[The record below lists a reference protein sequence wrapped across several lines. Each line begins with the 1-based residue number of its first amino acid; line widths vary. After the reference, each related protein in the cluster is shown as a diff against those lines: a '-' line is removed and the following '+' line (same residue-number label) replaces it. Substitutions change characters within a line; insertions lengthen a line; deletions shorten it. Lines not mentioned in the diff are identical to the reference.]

1 MREKLGIFLL
11 YKLNKLK
18 LIQFKIIVVFILL
31 NLLYLIILDSN
42 LDRLFLNLELKI
54 FLVMKI
60 SSIIENC
67 DRILHFFNTQN
78 PHWFTEEYVIKKGG
92 NPKTLLDTYLAF
104 IDIYTCNYYYCDNI
118 NTNYIY
124 KQI

>member
-54 FLVMKI
+54 FLVMKMKVVCKIYQI
-60 SSIIENC
+60 S
-67 DRILHFFNTQN
+67 L
-78 PHWFTEEYVIKKGG
+78 KG
-92 NPKTLLDTYLAF
+92 
-104 IDIYTCNYYYCDNI
+104 
-118 NTNYIY
+118 
-124 KQI
+124 